1 MSDYFAALM
10 RASGLGQAPGT
21 TASSGTE
28 LSVLDLEI
36 PAVAAPLGH
45 APHALAARTET
56 LPPAVPTATVQTAAP
71 VIPPAPDRPQFVD
84 TPVNALATPTLPV
97 AEPTTAQ
104 TVPVSSEP
112 LVAHQ
117 ALVQSVMRWVAGD
130 KSAPPTATVQQVPST
145 SATPAVP
152 GERPLTQPS
161 PPTARSLATATLSNV
176 ETVEAAP
183 LTHQPLPAEP
193 APFAQTARHPSS
205 LQQQAAAVVREQPEP
220 EQSQPAPADGL
231 SISIGAIHLRVE
243 APAAPSAPQAAA
255 KPAVQPAAPRST
267 TSPSTATARSSLS
280 RRALRRI

>member
-1 MSDYFAALM
+1 MSDYFAALL
-10 RASGLGQAPGT
+10 RASGLGQTPGT
-21 TASSGTE
+21 AAPAGTE

-36 PAVAAPLGH
+36 PSVAAPTSH
-45 APHALAARTET
+45 APHVPAARTET
-56 LPPAVPTATVQTAAP
+56 LPAGPTPSVQAAAALITPAADQ
-71 VIPPAPDRPQFVD
+71 PQLVD

-104 TVPVSSEP
+104 TLTASSEP

-130 KSAPPTATVQQVPST
+130 QPAQSVAAAQQLSSSVAT
-145 SATPAVP
+145 SALP
-152 GERPLTQPS
+152 GERLLTQAN
-161 PPTARSLATATLSNV
+161 PPAARSVATATLSNV
-176 ETVEAAP
+176 ENVEAAP
-183 LTHQPLPAEP
+183 RA
-193 APFAQTARHPSS
+193 
-205 LQQQAAAVVREQPEP
+205 QQQLGAEATPVLPNALHQSSAAPQPAAALREQPEP

-255 KPAVQPAAPRST
+255 KPAIQPAAPRAT
-267 TSPSTATARSSLS
+267 TNPSTATARSSLS